1 MSALDTQEGGDHYKH
16 MVIQPA
22 EFNQKNRIPF
32 LESNVIKRMCRHRSK
47 NELED
52 LRKAIHEIC
61 LVAEMEYGVPDLLSA
76 MSHEGEDV
84 VNLEQELGTRPR
96 GFGRFSG
103 E

>member
-1 MSALDTQEGGDHYKH
+1 

-22 EFNQKNRIPF
+22 EFNQKNKIPF

-61 LVAEMEYGVPDLLSA
+61 LVAEMEYGVPDLLAA
-76 MSHEGEDV
+76 MQEIAKPQSEEHPGLPWMCQRRGSHAG
-84 VNLEQELGTRPR
+84 
-96 GFGRFSG
+96 S
-103 E
+103 